1 MIGLAIFIM
10 CGSVIMG
17 FCVCIVVTWEEDKT
31 AKLRKQ
37 LESLGRCIR
46 RIIVAAGS
54 GFWKI
59 IVVIRGWINEDPQG
73 AAVPWDIYLAGII
86 RELLWRLQDSG
97 SYRLLIPDNAASLGQ
112 SVRAAGRLPSGA
124 YYYVITISRV
134 DVSRVFTLEDCK
146 VMEVVLASICT
157 QWGDSGLTIESI
169 RPADAQCRRLDF
181 TFRLCTTQ
189 EERCGIINNLLT
201 QFEQSTLPAEYEIP
215 TADVNASGKVALYD
229 ADQLQRGIQTGIPI
243 EQAFSLLVAGK
254 SGSGKTTFLKSL
266 LPAIAARAESEGK
279 RTRWLLV
286 DYKSE
291 FPEHAG
297 QDYYFGPDKA
307 EEGIAEAY
315 RLFEEVRSH
324 PEEHRDETLTIVFD
338 EYAAMLDALPKKD
351 ADECRKQL
359 ASILRLNRSL
369 GVKVILGM
377 QDPSAQIFGSTG
389 PRDQFNGTL
398 VLGTQSPEAT
408 RMLFPND
415 KDRIQPVTH
424 PGEGYL
430 RWNDAFYHV
439 QAPFVM
445 STSSNGGAPG
455 TK

>member
-1 MIGLAIFIM
+1 MGLLVFNI
-10 CGSVIMG
+10 CVLVILSFS
-17 FCVCIVVTWEEDKT
+17 FCLLLTWEAERTVKLRRELEALGRGIKKCCIVI
-31 AKLRKQ
+31 
-37 LESLGRCIR
+37 CR
-46 RIIVAAGS
+46 RIYRVV
-54 GFWKI
+54 
-59 IVVIRGWINEDPQG
+59 VVIRGWLNEEPQG
-73 AAVPWDIYLAGII
+73 AVIPWDLYLAGII
-86 RELLWRLQDSG
+86 WELLRRLQESG
-97 SYRLLIPDNAASLGQ
+97 SYRLLISDGAVSLGH
-112 SVRAAGRLPSGA
+112 SVRAAGRLPSGS
-124 YYYVITISRV
+124 YYYVITLSRA

-146 VMEVVLASICT
+146 VMEVVLASICME
-157 QWGDSGLTIESI
+157 WGDTPLTIESI
-169 RPADAQCRRLDF
+169 RPADGQCRRLDF
-181 TFRLCTTQ
+181 TFRLCATQ
-189 EERCGIINNLLT
+189 QERYGILNGLLT
-201 QFEQSTLPAEYEIP
+201 QFEQGTLPAEYEIP
-215 TADVNASGKVALYD
+215 PAEANSSVIAALYD
-229 ADQLQRGIQTGIPI
+229 ADQLQRGIQSAIPI

-266 LPAIAARAESEGK
+266 LPAITARAESEGK

-291 FPEHAG
+291 FSEHAG
-297 QDYYFGPDKA
+297 QDYYFGPDRA

-315 RLFEEVRSH
+315 RLFEEVRTH
-324 PEEHRDETLTIVFD
+324 PEEHQDETLTIVFD
-338 EYAAMLDALPKKD
+338 EYAAMLDALPKKE

-398 VLGTQSPEAT
+398 VFGTQSPEAT

-415 KDRIQPVTH
+415 KDRVQPVTH

-439 QAPFVM
+439 QAPQI
-445 STSSNGGAPG
+445 
-455 TK
+455 